1 MTGFE
6 GEELAAPVGEPTA
19 SMAPR
24 LRVVRIERFEAAVPL
39 ADEECEAY
47 RRRFCTLFVDD
58 DRARRGGLGNVAYAQ
73 NALGEKLALKTVLA
87 PACEEGEDEESFSKR
102 VEVRRAAFRQ
112 EYEGHRALAG
122 FRGVPRLFGYG
133 FVEGEPAIVMEW
145 IEGETLRE
153 VRAQLSA
160 DDAGRVSPLTVARL
174 GRDLFDL
181 LTRIDDMGEGFAHRD
196 ISPSNVMVRTGRM
209 TVRDQAEE
217 GSFDLCL
224 VDFGS
229 AASTQ
234 RAPEASFTARV
245 GVARLA
251 TPGYAPPEML
261 PNDIPNLAARRL
273 SSAVD
278 VYAAASVLFEL
289 ACGELPFDISGEKQ
303 DDSPYRVKV
312 DEQPRPFVST
322 HQASADLSS
331 LMRREPDVAVVAGKV
346 AIDLGLGPNAPA
358 LRDALMLVDEQL
370 ADVLAPC
377 LHPDQRKRPS
387 SKAMRDGLSAFCNAY
402 GQNVARALRGEPL
415 IPCNGSASWLDAA
428 SPFALRRIV
437 RTVGK
442 ALAFGVL
449 LVVAV
454 ATGLLVDGAA
464 ARISLGSGAW
474 EGRLNGLAV
483 AAALLIPALC
493 AYVVRKGERGT
504 RAAFL
509 RGTFALLIAETLL
522 FVLVS
527 LIDFEASGQ
536 ARGIYAALFASAA
549 ATWCPIVLDYAT
561 TVVPALIAERKRRLR
576 GSGNGALGAGTRG
589 GAVDAGARGAAT
601 LPRASKDT
609 MGERSGEL

>member
-1 MTGFE
+1 M
-6 GEELAAPVGEPTA
+6 
-19 SMAPR
+19 
-24 LRVVRIERFEAAVPL
+24 
-39 ADEECEAY
+39 
-47 RRRFCTLFVDD
+47 
-58 DRARRGGLGNVAYAQ
+58 
-73 NALGEKLALKTVLA
+73 
-87 PACEEGEDEESFSKR
+87 
-102 VEVRRAAFRQ
+102 
-112 EYEGHRALAG
+112 
-122 FRGVPRLFGYG
+122 
-133 FVEGEPAIVMEW
+133 
-145 IEGETLRE
+145 
-153 VRAQLSA
+153 
-160 DDAGRVSPLTVARL
+160 
-174 GRDLFDL
+174 
-181 LTRIDDMGEGFAHRD
+181 
-196 ISPSNVMVRTGRM
+196 
-209 TVRDQAEE
+209 
-217 GSFDLCL
+217 
-224 VDFGS
+224 
-229 AASTQ
+229 
-234 RAPEASFTARV
+234 
-245 GVARLA
+245 
-251 TPGYAPPEML
+251 
-261 PNDIPNLAARRL
+261 
-273 SSAVD
+273 
-278 VYAAASVLFEL
+278 LFEL

-322 HQASADLSS
+322 HQASTDLPS

-370 ADVLAPC
+370 ADVLVPC

-387 SKAMRDGLSAFCNAY
+387 AEAMCDGLSAFCNAY

-464 ARISLGSGAW
+464 ARIALGSGAW

-483 AAALLIPALC
+483 AAALLVPALC
-493 AYVVRKGERGT
+493 TYAARKGERGT
-504 RAAFL
+504 RMAFL
-509 RGTFALLIAETLL
+509 RGTFALLVAETLL

-561 TVVPALIAERKRRLR
+561 TVVPALIAERRRRLR
-576 GSGNGALGAGTRG
+576 GNGSGALGAGACG
-589 GAVDAGARGAAT
+589 DAVDAGARGAAT
-601 LPRASKDT
+601 LPQASEDT
-609 MGERSGEL
+609 TNEWSEEV